1 MESKVFNVEGMSCQ
15 HCVSSITSGLK
26 ELKGVG
32 NVLVHLADK
41 TVTVDFEPQSVTA
54 KDIEIAI
61 EDLGYD
67 VVKA

>member
-15 HCVSSITSGLK
+15 HCVSSVTSGLK
-26 ELKGVG
+26 GVTG
-32 NVLVHLADK
+32 VKNVTVNLSNK
-41 TVTVDFEPQSVTA
+41 TVAVDFDSQAVSAE
-54 KDIEIAI
+54 DIANAI